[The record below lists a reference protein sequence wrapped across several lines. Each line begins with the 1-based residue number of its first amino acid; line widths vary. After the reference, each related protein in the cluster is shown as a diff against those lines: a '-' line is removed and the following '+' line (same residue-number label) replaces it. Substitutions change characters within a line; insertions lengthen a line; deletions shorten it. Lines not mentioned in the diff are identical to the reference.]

1 MSKSAVT
8 KQLLASWRWAGFMES
23 AAAALHLNL
32 AAFLPEDSSCVQ
44 KPLYCP
50 VCGCSFPE
58 LTAQDLDLALKHS
71 GAANNPAGFATA
83 AGHKAAVIR
92 LHDGL
97 RLVVRQ
103 CALCPAEGTLPLEV
117 RAGMVQKLLSSFQ
130 LCLSKG
136 MEGDLRATLLPVLRR
151 MNYIVLSFFQG
162 DGAAVARALDLI
174 LSSLVVLL
182 DARGYWLSY
191 EAGDRQV
198 LLVKGDEATVSCC
211 LRSGCDAR
219 EELEIPSSKVRGRLG
234 VVEPADYGQAAELL
248 PNLAQECSIVYEI
261 EHIFEL
267 VNTRLPQVLDAIG
280 SAVLLV
286 NRDGII
292 VYANSCAEKLLQYPT
307 LGLIDIPAAGLEA
320 PWTPFLR
327 ERTERRAWGRMDPL
341 GQGDDGPWLDWQV
354 LPLRAGEGASGWLVL
369 AEDRSDHHRWQE
381 AARQAERLAVTTT
394 MVGALAHE
402 IRNPLT
408 AARGLLQLIA
418 RKRDPEKVRGYVDLI
433 MRELDR
439 VNRLLN
445 EFLLLGRP
453 AELDPEPL
461 DLQAFLQELR
471 PLLEGEAVLSG
482 VELQMNLEPVPPV
495 AADPGQ
501 LTQVVLNLV
510 RNAVEAAGQRGLVRL
525 ILRGAGDN
533 VTFSVHDNGPGLT
546 PEVRERL
553 FQPFFTTKERGT
565 GLGLPVVQAIVHNH
579 GGRISC
585 AAAPEGGAAFVV
597 ELPALRMEG
606 KVSAVDV
613 LIAVTDEII
622 RYPSEQAFR
631 AANLRVVSAA
641 CPGDLPGLAERY
653 APAVLLLDRQVL
665 EHYGLERLQKIWPE
679 AKVLVVGE
687 STLTVERDVCGFIPT
702 PLEYTSLVARVQLLL
717 EDACN
722 KVDQR

>member
-8 KQLLASWRWAGFMES
+8 NQLLASWRWAGFMES

-151 MNYIVLSFFQG
+151 MNYIVLSFFRG
-162 DGAAVARALDLI
+162 RAAVDRALDLI

-211 LRSGCDAR
+211 LRSGCEAR
-219 EELEIPSSKVRGRLG
+219 VELEIPSSKVRGRLG

-327 ERTERRAWGRMDPL
+327 ERTERRAWGRMDPSGRVTTAPGWTGRFSPAGRRGCFGL
-341 GQGDDGPWLDWQV
+341 AGAGRR
-354 LPLRAGEGASGWLVL
+354 PL
-369 AEDRSDHHRWQE
+369 DHHRWQE

-394 MVGALAHE
+394 VLA
-402 IRNPLT
+402 PLPM
-408 AARGLLQLIA
+408 
-418 RKRDPEKVRGYVDLI
+418 K
-433 MRELDR
+433 
-439 VNRLLN
+439 
-445 EFLLLGRP
+445 
-453 AELDPEPL
+453 
-461 DLQAFLQELR
+461 
-471 PLLEGEAVLSG
+471 
-482 VELQMNLEPVPPV
+482 
-495 AADPGQ
+495 
-501 LTQVVLNLV
+501 
-510 RNAVEAAGQRGLVRL
+510 
-525 ILRGAGDN
+525 
-533 VTFSVHDNGPGLT
+533 
-546 PEVRERL
+546 
-553 FQPFFTTKERGT
+553 
-565 GLGLPVVQAIVHNH
+565 
-579 GGRISC
+579 
-585 AAAPEGGAAFVV
+585 
-597 ELPALRMEG
+597 
-606 KVSAVDV
+606 SA
-613 LIAVTDEII
+613 
-622 RYPSEQAFR
+622 
-631 AANLRVVSAA
+631 
-641 CPGDLPGLAERY
+641 
-653 APAVLLLDRQVL
+653 
-665 EHYGLERLQKIWPE
+665 
-679 AKVLVVGE
+679 
-687 STLTVERDVCGFIPT
+687 TL
-702 PLEYTSLVARVQLLL
+702 
-717 EDACN
+717 
-722 KVDQR
+722 